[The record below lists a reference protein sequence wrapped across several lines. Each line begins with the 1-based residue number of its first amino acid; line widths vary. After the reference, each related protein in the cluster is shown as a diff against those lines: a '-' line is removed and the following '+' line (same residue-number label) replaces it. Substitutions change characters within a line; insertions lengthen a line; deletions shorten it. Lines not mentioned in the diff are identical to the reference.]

1 MRIDEYKD
9 YPISIALN
17 SLRDKGFELIDVIG
31 KYKYQMINSSEQMT
45 LLIET
50 YHPEDDNCECVNRIY
65 LINELITD
73 FHLALNEA
81 YYYSQFKKVYP
92 SDTIKFYETEET
104 LFTFKL

>member
-1 MRIDEYKD
+1 MRINEYKD

-17 SLRDKGFELIDVIG
+17 SLRDKGFELIDIIN
-31 KYKYQMINSSEQMT
+31 KNKYQMINSIQHMT

-50 YHPEDDNCECVNRIY
+50 YIPDEDSCDCVKSIY
-65 LINELITD
+65 LINDVITD
-73 FHLALNEA
+73 FNLAFNEA
-81 YYYSQFKKVYP
+81 YYHNQFKKVYP